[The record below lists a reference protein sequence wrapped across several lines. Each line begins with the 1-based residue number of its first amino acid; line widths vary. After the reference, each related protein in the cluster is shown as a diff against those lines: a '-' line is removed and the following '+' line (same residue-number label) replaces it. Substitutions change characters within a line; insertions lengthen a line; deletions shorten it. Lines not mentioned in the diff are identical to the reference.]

1 MKKDQVQIGQLYAA
15 KITDKIVPVR
25 IDAEHKDGGWTAT
38 NTQTNRKVRIKTA
51 QKLRNKIGS
60 TPKDD
65 GDTPTKRQP
74 VKKKLSAAE
83 RKKLLAQHKADQ
95 ENARLREER
104 EASPEGMTAS
114 EAAMSKSAKPKRA
127 KKPKDAPVKDKKL
140 SLIGAAAQ
148 VLGKNKEPMSC
159 KDMVNEVIAAGLWTP
174 GDGKTPHATLY
185 SAILRD
191 LKSETPRFEKVDR
204 GQFTLAKGA

>member
-51 QKLRNKIGS
+51 QKLRNRIGT

-65 GDTPTKRQP
+65 DDKPATRQP
-74 VKKKLSAAE
+74 TKKKLSAAE

-114 EAAMSKSAKPKRA
+114 EAAMSKSAKPNRT
-127 KKPKDAPVKDKKL
+127 KKPKDAPAKEKKL

-148 VLGKNKEPMSC
+148 VLAKNKAPMTC
-159 KDMVNEVIAAGLWTP
+159 KDMVNEVIAAGLWTL

-204 GQFTLAKGA
+204 GQFKLAKGA

>member
-1 MKKDQVQIGQLYAA
+1 MKKDQIKIGQLYTA

-51 QKLRNKIGS
+51 QKLRNKIGA

-65 GDTPTKRQP
+65 GDKPATRQP
-74 VKKKLSAAE
+74 AKKKLSAAE
-83 RKKLLAQHKADQ
+83 RKNLLAQHKADQ

-114 EAAMSKSAKPKRA
+114 EAAMSKAKRTN
-127 KKPKDAPVKDKKL
+127 KPKDAPVKDKKL

-148 VLGKNKEPMSC
+148 ILGKSKEPMTC